1 MNYVIAGLLVL
12 FLIALLVGLI
22 VERNIERK
30 KCKAYLSEVYD
41 HDPGTD

>member
-30 KCKAYLSEVYD
+30 KCNRYLSELYD
-41 HDPGTD
+41 HDPGAD